1 MCHMRASACA
11 GRQREGKAGN
21 STQRSMASMP
31 SRERTCARYRR
42 SRASATLARST
53 TPLRQGLVGSIAL
66 VSLTFAVQM
75 AQ

>member
-1 MCHMRASACA
+1 
-11 GRQREGKAGN
+11 
-21 STQRSMASMP
+21 MASMP